1 VILKHLRRI
10 HIVVGLVA
18 VAIFLAS
25 GVAMLLMFPAVY
37 QSNQAIRYLYRANHI
52 YILFAGLLNLAIGA
66 YVSPSHAPF
75 RRITQLWGSVLLL
88 PAPFVLVW
96 AFTVE
101 PIHVTPS
108 RPLTL
113 AGVVLCFAG
122 VGFHFLA
129 RPSHEPPPPSGASLP
144 E

>member
-1 VILKHLRRI
+1 MILKQLRRI
-10 HIVVGLVA
+10 HIVVGLVT

-66 YVSPSHAPF
+66 YVSPSHASF
-75 RRITQLWGSVLLL
+75 RRVTQLWGSVLLL

-101 PIHVTPS
+101 PVHVTPS

-113 AGVVLCFAG
+113 AGVVLCLAG
-122 VGFHFLA
+122 VGLHVLA
-129 RPSHEPPPPSGASLP
+129 RPLHEPQSPSGASRR

>member
-1 VILKHLRRI
+1 MIVKQLRLI
-10 HIVVGLVA
+10 HIMVGLTA
-18 VAIFLAS
+18 VVIFLAT
-25 GVAMLLMFPAVY
+25 GVAMRLVFPAVY
-37 QSNQAIRYLYRANHI
+37 QSNVAVRYLYRANHV

-66 YVSPSHAPF
+66 YVSPSHAAL

-108 RPLTL
+108 RPITI
-113 AGVVLCFAG
+113 AGVVLCLAG
-122 VGFHFLA
+122 VGLHFLA
-129 RPSHEPPPPSGASLP
+129 RPLPQPLSPGGAP
-144 E
+144 RRE